1 MLRKSLLLHVLLKM
15 YSTFIPPS
23 TDITLGSQDYIIVK
37 YILYTGNTQIRH
49 FIFILIYH
57 LAEAKHLP
65 SSSRSFFQSSANQ
78 KMKVFIWLITW
89 GLSLGTHPLQKKAV
103 IYSPLHRQYERVHR
117 ELLMDGWLVRREC
130 NCQMLMRLQKKG
142 PGEEVKRKNVG
153 VRQLPS
159 DVS

>member
-37 YILYTGNTQIRH
+37 YILYTGSTQIRH

-57 LAEAKHLP
+57 LAEAKYLP

-89 GLSLGTHPLQKKAV
+89 GLSLGTHPLQKK
-103 IYSPLHRQYERVHR
+103 R
-117 ELLMDGWLVRREC
+117 
-130 NCQMLMRLQKKG
+130 
-142 PGEEVKRKNVG
+142 
-153 VRQLPS
+153 
-159 DVS
+159 